1 MTITKTAQRNKY
13 AYKFAVLYIPILKT
27 ETQVHIPNIHQYSN
41 ILRIVVF
48 KTTSNKGIS
57 TVSCMGVGGEGGR

>member
-13 AYKFAVLYIPILKT
+13 AYK
-27 ETQVHIPNIHQYSN
+27 HIPNIHQYSN